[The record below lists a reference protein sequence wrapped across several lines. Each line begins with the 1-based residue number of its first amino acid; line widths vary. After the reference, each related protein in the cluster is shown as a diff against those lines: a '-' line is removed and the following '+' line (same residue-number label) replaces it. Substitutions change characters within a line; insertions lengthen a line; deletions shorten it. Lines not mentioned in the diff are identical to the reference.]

1 MCAAWEPVSEY
12 ELIKFLAVLIQMGIN
27 HRPSLK
33 DYRVTNAADYCEW
46 YHQMFPR
53 NRFQSIFYT
62 LFHCSKEATAAD
74 KSALAPFFKMLIS
87 RYKEAFYPFE
97 DITLDE
103 IVIGCTGH
111 HRCKMS
117 KPIKDHIKV
126 FGLYDSVT
134 GYVVN
139 VFIYRGKGGL
149 CGPEH
154 VANSQQTIKVF
165 YFLLQGL
172 QTGHHIFSH
181 HGFTSF
187 ELIKYLLNK
196 VLLHRNPGHQYP
208 IFSVGIENTSAMS

>member
-1 MCAAWEPVSEY
+1 
-12 ELIKFLAVLIQMGIN
+12 
-27 HRPSLK
+27 
-33 DYRVTNAADYCEW
+33 
-46 YHQMFPR
+46 
-53 NRFQSIFYT
+53 
-62 LFHCSKEATAAD
+62 
-74 KSALAPFFKMLIS
+74 MLIS

-165 YFLLQGL
+165 DFLLQGL

-208 IFSVGIENTSAMS
+208 IFSVGIENTSAMSYRQHAWFYNAAADVICVAWQDKKADKPVVCASSNAEVNMETIQTG